1 VERRIS
7 NMKQTIEQG
16 VKGEALAALHG
27 VHVPTDNEPLYDVDD
42 RSHVDDQETSAAK
55 SLAD

>member
-1 VERRIS
+1 
-7 NMKQTIEQG
+7 MKQTIEQG

-27 VHVPTDNEPLYDVDD
+27 LHVPTDNEPLYDVDD